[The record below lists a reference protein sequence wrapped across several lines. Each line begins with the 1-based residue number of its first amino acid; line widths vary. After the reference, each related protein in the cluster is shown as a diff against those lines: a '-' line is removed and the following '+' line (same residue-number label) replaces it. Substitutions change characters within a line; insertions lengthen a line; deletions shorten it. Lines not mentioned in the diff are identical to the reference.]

1 MSVIQH
7 KLHSFWFYCLDTVN
21 LFNTTFSVKSLG
33 RAQKN
38 GCPTK
43 LGNIFLPMKAGK
55 ALLSMLEAK
64 EKQDWKIEREG
75 GRRWERGRTETD
87 RQTNPFH
94 KVTRLYSTKSLK
106 DFCTPTPTPGFSIKA
121 HIILQEKTTFC
132 RASLISGSLRDR
144 EEEKGNT
151 GSGRKQHSPGVL

>member
-1 MSVIQH
+1 MCVIQH

-55 ALLSMLEAK
+55 APLSMLEAK

-75 GRRWERGRTETD
+75 GEGEEEQRQTD
-87 RQTNPFH
+87 RPIPC
-94 KVTRLYSTKSLK
+94 TKWQGSIAPRAWK
-106 DFCTPTPTPGFSIKA
+106 AFVPSPTTGFSIKA
-121 HIILQEKTTFC
+121 RIILQKKTTFC

-144 EEEKGNT
+144 EEEKENT
-151 GSGRKQHSPGVL
+151 CSGGKQHSPGVL